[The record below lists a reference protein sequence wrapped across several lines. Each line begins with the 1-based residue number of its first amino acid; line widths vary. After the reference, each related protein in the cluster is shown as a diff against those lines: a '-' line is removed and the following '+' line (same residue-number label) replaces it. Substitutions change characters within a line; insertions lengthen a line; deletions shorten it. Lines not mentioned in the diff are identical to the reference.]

1 MDVNGFMASY
11 EPIRVDGVFVQ
22 RMLAGRKIHRAD
34 AAAAV
39 AFVDDWIRI
48 IGRRDDFQLVRGDA
62 AALTILI
69 AITGIVK
76 LAEDSANAS
85 CTAVADIHGL
95 GLLPQGGKDQAA
107 EEDGTP
113 PHEVLGVHAASLRQL
128 RGARPSFSSPATS
141 FAISF
146 DQSRS

>member
-39 AFVDDWIRI
+39 AFVDDWSR
-48 IGRRDDFQLVRGDA
+48 IGRSDDFQLARGDA

-85 CTAVADIHGL
+85 CTAVADIHG
-95 GLLPQGGKDQAA
+95 
-107 EEDGTP
+107 
-113 PHEVLGVHAASLRQL
+113 
-128 RGARPSFSSPATS
+128 
-141 FAISF
+141 
-146 DQSRS
+146 